1 VRIQAKTVFPP
12 FKSDIDHKE
21 KGTKMELDKLLKAY
35 RCGQMD
41 RERLEAKI
49 FFAIRE
55 NVMRFRLRRMDRE
68 NCGDFV
74 SWLYPR
80 IKKAI
85 DHYEDQGSTFD
96 SYINVLVRLSAKEYC
111 LRKKDHQIIEK
122 TWWDAKAEEMMVC
135 EEEEPEYFEPKQDFS
150 PVKNRKQ
157 VLLLLLK
164 SYHFLSDDYISRA
177 APALGMEKEELK
189 NMVDTLRNQRL
200 GQEEQIRGLQERIYS
215 QFYRC
220 LAFENRMRAFP
231 PESSHNQKMKKML
244 DGAKKRLGASRKR
257 LASMRI
263 DAPNWQIAN
272 LIGTKKGTVDS
283 SLHTAKRNYERGHM
297 LHGAGRDY
305 ERDHIL
311 HGAGRDYERNQTA
324 QK

>member
-1 VRIQAKTVFPP
+1 
-12 FKSDIDHKE
+12 
-21 KGTKMELDKLLKAY
+21 MELEKMLKTY

-41 RERLEAKI
+41 RTELETRI
-49 FFAIRE
+49 FFKVRE
-55 NVMRFRLRRMDRE
+55 NVLRFRPEKMDRE
-68 NCGDFV
+68 SCGDFV

-80 IKKAI
+80 IKRAV
-85 DHYEDQGSTFD
+85 DRYEDHGSTFD
-96 SYINVLVRLSAKEYC
+96 SYINALVKLSAREYC
-111 LRKKDHQIIEK
+111 LRKKDHRIIEQ
-122 TWWDAKAEEMMVC
+122 TWWDTKAEEMMVC

-150 PVKNRKQ
+150 QVRNRKQ

-177 APALGMEKEELK
+177 APAIGMDREELK

-231 PESSHNQKMKKML
+231 PGSGHNQEM
-244 DGAKKRLGASRKR
+244 KKRLEGARKR
-257 LASMRI
+257 LATMRKRLATMRI

-283 SLHTAKRNYERGHM
+283 GLHTAKRNYER
-297 LHGAGRDY
+297 
-305 ERDHIL
+305 
-311 HGAGRDYERNQTA
+311 NQTA

>member
-1 VRIQAKTVFPP
+1 M
-12 FKSDIDHKE
+12 
-21 KGTKMELDKLLKAY
+21 KMELDKLLKIY
-35 RCGQMD
+35 HYGQID
-41 RERLEAKI
+41 RKELETRI
-49 FFAIRE
+49 FFKVRE
-55 NVMRFRLRRMDRE
+55 NVMRFGLEKMDRE
-68 NCGDFV
+68 SCGDFV

-80 IKKAI
+80 IKRAV
-85 DHYEDQGSTFD
+85 DRYEDRGSTFD
-96 SYINVLVRLSAKEYC
+96 SYINVLVKLSAKEYC
-111 LRKKDHQIIEK
+111 LRKKDHKIIEQ

-150 PVKNRKQ
+150 QVRNRKQ

-177 APALGMEKEELK
+177 APAIGIDKEELK

-231 PESSHNQKMKKML
+231 PGSSHSQEMKKRL
-244 DGAKKRLGASRKR
+244 EGAKKRLAAMRKR
-257 LASMRI
+257 LAAMRI

-283 SLHTAKRNYERGHM
+283 GLHTARRNH
-297 LHGAGRDY
+297 
-305 ERDHIL
+305 
-311 HGAGRDYERNQTA
+311 ERNQTA